1 MRGNSCDA
9 IRVTKATI
17 DGLRAGRPP
26 SPGRRALL
34 ARPSPGDGA
43 CAFPIDPNLSSQ
55 TVTAFWPP
63 EVLPTVIVLEPAS
76 SRFSG
81 VRLRD
86 IAPPGGEVIEHSDS
100 DGRHLVIRDRGEL
113 RLWMPHVPADQALSV
128 VIPID
133 QDAETRIKRALRFWH
148 WITHP
153 GGPITEPFPLTQ
165 QQRDR
170 LILMLRALDGHLAKA
185 SYREIAEA
193 LFGARRLGY
202 EAWKTSSLRDRTIR
216 LVRGGFILMQSGY
229 RKLLRGR

>member
-1 MRGNSCDA
+1 
-9 IRVTKATI
+9 
-17 DGLRAGRPP
+17 
-26 SPGRRALL
+26 
-34 ARPSPGDGA
+34 
-43 CAFPIDPNLSSQ
+43 
-55 TVTAFWPP
+55 
-63 EVLPTVIVLEPAS
+63 VL
-76 SRFSG
+76 
-81 VRLRD
+81 LRD
-86 IAPPGGEVIEHSDS
+86 IVAVGGQVIEHIDQ
-100 DGRHLVIRDRGEL
+100 DGRHLVIRDHGEL
-113 RLWMPHVPADQALSV
+113 RLWMPHVSADQPLSV

-133 QDAETRIKRALRFWH
+133 QEAETRIKRALGFWH

-216 LVRGGFILMQSGY
+216 LVRGGIALMQSRY
-229 RKLLRGR
+229 RKLLRGK